1 LKKEVRIA
9 INDLILEK
17 SGNPTSFYS
26 LKRIVPTLEN
36 KILWVHDK
44 NDKITPLSD
53 MESLMIDQLSH
64 VEFIITEGF
73 GHSRIYKEKEV
84 IGSVIAFITGD
95 PS

>member
-1 LKKEVRIA
+1 
-9 INDLILEK
+9 
-17 SGNPTSFYS
+17 
-26 LKRIVPTLEN
+26 
-36 KILWVHDK
+36 
-44 NDKITPLSD
+44 